1 MKKTTLL
8 AGSFLIAAM
17 MPGTASAEQ
26 LYQQLK
32 PYTVNSGITQ
42 PWVIQLRSGT
52 SPAAAPQQVRIKPVV
67 VPEAEIPAKQKTAS
81 APRGG
86 LFSALFG
93 SRDSGAAPNHGPA
106 TRQQAA
112 QPQSAQQQPIQQ
124 LQTAQYFP
132 RPQVQQPSDAAKQFR
147 LDAKWLPQTVAY
159 DGTEKPGTIIIDTP
173 THHLY
178 FVEGGGKARR
188 YGVGVGKDGFRWS
201 GTERIS
207 RKTEWPDWTPPS
219 QMIEREAA
227 KGHYLPAH
235 MEGGPANP
243 LGARALYLG
252 STLYRIHGTNAP
264 WTIGQNVS
272 SGCIRMRNDDVT
284 ELYEKAKVGAKVI
297 VR

>member
-1 MKKTTLL
+1 MKKTLL
-8 AGSFLIAAM
+8 AGSLLFAGLM
-17 MPGTASAEQ
+17 TGTASGEQ

-42 PWVIQLRSGT
+42 PWVIQLRPTENSGN
-52 SPAAAPQQVRIKPVV
+52 ARQNRKIAPVVAPEPPKPV
-67 VPEAEIPAKQKTAS
+67 AKSEHKR
-81 APRGG
+81 RGG
-86 LFSALFG
+86 LFGALFG
-93 SRDSGAAPNHGPA
+93 SRDSGAAPVRRVQP
-106 TRQQAA
+106 QPQAA
-112 QPQSAQQQPIQQ
+112 QPQAAQPQQIQQ

-132 RPQVQQPSDAAKQFR
+132 RQQIQQSENAKRFR
-147 LDAKWLPQTVAY
+147 LDTKWLPQSVAY
-159 DGTEKPGTIIIDTP
+159 DGPEKPGTIIIDTP

-178 FVEGGGKARR
+178 FIEGDGTARR

-201 GTERIS
+201 GTERIA
-207 RKTEWPDWTPPS
+207 RKAEWPGWTPPS

-264 WTIGQNVS
+264 WTIGKNVS
-272 SGCIRMRNDDVT
+272 SGCIRMRNEDVT
-284 ELYEKAKVGAKVI
+284 ELYEKVKVGAKVI